1 MDKAIAGEYLAMTKY
16 TTIGSVTLIYD
27 SEAMRKAIEEL
38 SLRMDAFIEDGG
50 KYRLT
55 IEKVEETGQDYEV
68 NDFAETV

>member
-1 MDKAIAGEYLAMTKY
+1 MTKY
-16 TTIGSVTLIYD
+16 KTIGSVTLIYD

-55 IEKVEETGQDYEV
+55 IEKVEETE
-68 NDFAETV
+68 